1 MLIKSISKIILF
13 FIIISLSN
21 CVVAQ
26 VVDEQ
31 QITYKEKQYLS
42 VINKNKNVLATIE
55 NYYLLCK
62 LLQKTDI
69 DKSNHYA
76 DELRGFSIK
85 NKKNKGIV
93 YYFLIKGYN
102 AIYKGQYDEAIRE
115 SKKAVFYLK
124 DEFYT
129 DLYLHAIYYQVV
141 ANYFLGNYEY
151 SIKLGSEAIK
161 GFENANVPKQ
171 IGLLHNLVAANYSSL
186 EKLHLSLNHLE
197 KSTAFFIKAKDSRG
211 LMSSYNQIADIY
223 FRINLYF
230 DALQYSNKAI
240 SIAKKMVDV
249 DTQSYT
255 ILLLFNAEINLAM
268 RKLEMAKRNLSL
280 VNFNLKS
287 ISNDGLTATYF
298 LLKAEYFML
307 KNNNTAALHLCNEAQ
322 KIEADYEFSKQK
334 LQYKFAKCYHKLGNY
349 KKAQTYFKQ
358 LELELNKYNFK
369 FIGIDMARFYYDFAQ
384 NEKLLENYKAAID
397 YLQLH
402 SKWLN
407 KKQNQ
412 GNEVKI
418 LFLLNKYDVSQKNL
432 ELKNNKL
439 EKQRIQLLLKD
450 SNDKIYFIIGVLCI
464 AIILVLFIY
473 FKYKKEKYYN
483 NLLTEKSCI
492 IEEKNQFIEKSIL
505 ELESLLKT
513 KEILLKEIHHRVKN
527 NLQMVMS
534 LLRSQARDSGNDN
547 INDFVDKTQA
557 RIVAIALIHQK
568 LYQSENVD
576 KVDMQ
581 EYLISLCQSIL
592 QSVNDDESKISI
604 KVDAKDVFLDIS
616 FAINIGLI
624 INELVTNSVKY
635 AYPNVSNGLINV
647 SIKSITFRKY
657 QLKVYDSGVGFDI
670 QNCKEKSFGMELVSL
685 LTEQIE
691 GKLLFTNNN
700 GSEYTITFDINN
712 HE

>member
-1 MLIKSISKIILF
+1 MLTNSTCKIILF
-13 FIIISLSN
+13 FFITVCFSN
-21 CVVAQ
+21 RVVAQ
-26 VVDEQ
+26 VFSKEEM
-31 QITYKEKQYLS
+31 TYKEEVYLR
-42 VINKNKNVLATIE
+42 VIHKNKNALETIE

-62 LLQKTDI
+62 LFQKTDI

-76 DELRGFSIK
+76 DKLRWFSNK
-85 NKKNKGIV
+85 NKKNKGLV
-93 YYFLIKGYN
+93 YFYLIKAYN
-102 AIYKGQYDEAIRE
+102 DIYRGNYNEANLE

-124 DEFYT
+124 NEFNIN
-129 DLYLHAIYYQVV
+129 LYLEAIYFQVV
-141 ANYFLGNYEY
+141 ANYFLGNYEN
-151 SIKLGSEAIK
+151 SIKLACEAIK
-161 GFENANVPKQ
+161 DFEKTNAFKQ

-197 KSTAFFIKAKDSRG
+197 KSTAFFIKAKDNKG

-230 DALQYSNKAI
+230 DALQYSNKAV
-240 SIAKKMVDV
+240 SIAKKRVDV

-287 ISNDGLTATYF
+287 ISNDGLTSTYF

-307 KNNNTAALHLCNEAQ
+307 NNNYTAALHLCNEAQ

-358 LELELNKYNFK
+358 LDLELNKHNFK
-369 FIGIDMARFYYDFAQ
+369 FIGIDIARFYYDFAQ
-384 NEKLLENYKAAID
+384 NEKLLENYKSAID
-397 YLQLH
+397 YLQRH

-407 KKQNQ
+407 QKQNQ

-439 EKQRIQLLLKD
+439 EKQKIQLLLKD

-464 AIILVLFIY
+464 AIILVIFIY
-473 FKYKKEKYYN
+473 FKYKRGMYYN
-483 NLLTEKSCI
+483 NLLTEKSRI
-492 IEEKNQFIEKSIL
+492 IEEKNQFIENSIL
-505 ELESLLKT
+505 KLESLLKT

-534 LLRSQARDSGNDN
+534 LLRSQARDSGNN
-547 INDFVDKTQA
+547 INDFIDKTQA

-592 QSVNDDESKISI
+592 QSINDDESKISI
-604 KVDAKDVFLDIS
+604 KVDAQDVFLDIS

-635 AYPNVSNGLINV
+635 AYPSVSNGLINV
-647 SIKSITFRKY
+647 SIKSITFSKY

-670 QNCKEKSFGMELVSL
+670 QNYKEKSFGKELVSL

-691 GKLLFTNNN
+691 GKLLFINNN